1 MSLAET
7 YNELQEK
14 QREKR
19 ELTQGFKDEL
29 ASNTRYIA
37 IQNDMKKL
45 RAEKKAIEND
55 AYAHNMKDYQR
66 LEDLKTDIKSDRE
79 LLSDLAL
86 NMYLSNETV
95 EVVDEKNQRWIPE
108 FSVRFHKS

>member
-19 ELTQGFKDEL
+19 ELTARFKDDL
-29 ASNTRYIA
+29 ASNTRYVA
-37 IQNDMKKL
+37 LQDDLKKL
-45 RAEKKAIEND
+45 RGEKKTIEND
-55 AYAHNMKDYQR
+55 VYAHNMKDFQR

-95 EVVDEKNQRWIPE
+95 EVVDEKNQRWVPE
-108 FSVRFHKS
+108 FSVRFRKS